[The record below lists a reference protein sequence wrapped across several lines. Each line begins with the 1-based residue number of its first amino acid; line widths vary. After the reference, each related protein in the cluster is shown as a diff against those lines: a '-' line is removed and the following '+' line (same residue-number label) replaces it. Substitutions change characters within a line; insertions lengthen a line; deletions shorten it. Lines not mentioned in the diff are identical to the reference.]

1 MTMGVGHEIIPGGQD
16 CLLQIRRLSEDSREQ
31 VQTQIG
37 MQLRHLLDEVGLEN
51 EPEVPALSQMTLAK

>member
-37 MQLRHLLDEVGLEN
+37 MRWRHLLDEVGLEN
-51 EPEVPALSQMTLAK
+51 EPEVPALS